1 MMAEEG
7 LRAFVIAM
15 HREHGVLLLQAE
27 KRKKGV
33 HFQLPGGRI
42 DKQEVD
48 QYGNSLEGAQR
59 AAAARELFEET
70 GIDLRGESSSRLIR
84 LDFPE
89 SLQSS
94 IGNRRCFFFLDL
106 CDEDAPSADHDSQ
119 RPITG
124 EDFKLK
130 ISKEHIGFMFERNIE
145 RAAVAVKKHSGGK
158 CSKAL
163 HAVAAMSDVRR
174 KIKDDSN
181 NNNNNNKK

>member
-1 MMAEEG
+1 MAEGG

-48 QYGNSLEGAQR
+48 QYDSCLEGAQR

-70 GIDLRGESSSRLIR
+70 GIDLRGENSSRRLIQ

-89 SLQSS
+89 SMLSS

-106 CDEDAPSADHDSQ
+106 CDEDAPSADHDSE

-130 ISKEHIGFMFERNIE
+130 ISKEHTGFMFERNIE
-145 RAAVAVKKHSGGK
+145 RAAAAVKKHSGGK

-163 HAVAAMSDVRR
+163 YAFAAMGDAC
-174 KIKDDSN
+174 
-181 NNNNNNKK
+181 